1 MTFSL
6 PPGFAGMVYLL
17 TIESRMNKFQTKDV
31 AKKFEHYPRHMREK
45 LMVLRKL
52 IFDTALETEGVG
64 EIEETI
70 KWGEPSYIVKGGSTI
85 RIDWK
90 PSSPAQY
97 AMYFHCKT
105 RLVDTFKELYRD
117 RFRFEGNRAIVFDVN
132 DDIPIDELKHCI
144 SLSLTYHRRKK
155 LPMLGA

>member
-1 MTFSL
+1 MK
-6 PPGFAGMVYLL
+6 
-17 TIESRMNKFQTKDV
+17 KFQKKDV
-31 AKKFEHYPRHMREK
+31 AQKFNCYPGHIREK
-45 LMVLRKL
+45 LMFLRKL
-52 IFDTALETEGVG
+52 VIDTALETEGVG

-70 KWGEPSYIVKGGSTI
+70 KWGEPSYIAKGGSTI

-90 PSSPAQY
+90 PSNPTRY

-117 RFRFEGNRAIVFDVN
+117 KLAFEGNRAIVFDVK

-144 SLSLTYHRRKK
+144 VLSLTYHHRKK